1 MTMNDFIEHRTS
13 HYSLREDRFGNF
25 TLTRRSDRASQY
37 FQGDDADLWR
47 RNIDAIV
54 SIDRRNAWGTNN
66 SFDASFDCLCSG
78 YDDVLEVLP

>member
-1 MTMNDFIEHRTS
+1 MTNFLEHETS
-13 HYSLREDRFGNF
+13 RYSLHSDRFGHF
-25 TLTRRSDRASQY
+25 RLVRRADLAEQY

-54 SIDRRNAWGTNN
+54 AIDQRNGWGTNN

-78 YDDVLEVLP
+78 YDDVLEGRAAA